1 MVVGS
6 FFVLCG
12 ALNAS
17 CFDTKTNRVLSY
29 TFLGDIYYCTH
40 IQILIFLVIQNHFW
54 LSEVFT
60 VFLSFVFCCSFNSFS
75 VVNLTAL

>member
-6 FFVLCG
+6 FFVLSG

-29 TFLGDIYYCTH
+29 TFLDDIYYCTH
-40 IQILIFLVIQNHFW
+40 IQIHIFLVIQNHFW

-60 VFLSFVFCCSFNSFS
+60 VFLSFVYG
-75 VVNLTAL
+75 VVLIPSLL